1 MSDELEVAERWIR
14 SALLASTAITD
25 YVGDR
30 IFDLPPPRGTLYPYI
45 VFNTQSAED
54 VRGVGTQRIMSD
66 SIYTVK
72 AVAETDDS
80 SKLAP
85 LAGAIDD
92 ALVLASP
99 VSVGTIGTAL
109 ACVRE
114 RLMRYTELTDGTYY
128 SHRGGEYRI
137 LTQVN

>member
-1 MSDELEVAERWIR
+1 MSDELEVAERWI
-14 SALLASTAITD
+14 SAALLASTSITD

-30 IFDLPPPRGTLYPYI
+30 IFDRPPPRGTLYPYI
-45 VFNTQSAED
+45 VYNTQSADD
-54 VRGVGTQRIMSD
+54 VRGIGTQRIMSD

-80 SKLAP
+80 SRLAP

-92 ALVLASP
+92 ALTLSSP
-99 VSVGTIGTAL
+99 ESVGTVGTAL

-114 RLMRYTELTDGTYY
+114 RLLRYSRTARTTPTGAANTA
-128 SHRGGEYRI
+128 S
-137 LTQVN
+137 